1 MQIVI
6 DIPEDYYEII
16 KHDVEHGNDYL
27 PFTLIANSTPL
38 PKGHGDLIDAEEL
51 LKTLDVTLKVKGFD
65 NALEVAKRMLEV
77 VDTIEKAPVIIEADK
92 EDKDVTN

>member
-6 DIPEDYYEII
+6 KIPEDAIESII
-16 KHDVEHGNDYL
+16 NGSFGARYKSYDVLGWLVKGKE
-27 PFTLIANSTPL
+27 L

-92 EDKDVTN
+92 EEP